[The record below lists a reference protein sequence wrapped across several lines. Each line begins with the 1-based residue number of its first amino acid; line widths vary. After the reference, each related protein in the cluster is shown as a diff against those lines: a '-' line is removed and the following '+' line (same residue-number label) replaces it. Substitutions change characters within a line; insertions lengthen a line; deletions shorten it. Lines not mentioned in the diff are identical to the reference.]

1 MGMGEKTDLVNMK
14 SVKDIEGK
22 KIIIFGG
29 TGSLGRA
36 LVRRLGE
43 GNQLILYSRDEA
55 KHWTI
60 KNQLEQRFK
69 VSFVVGDIRDKNR
82 VEETLIAA
90 QPDIIIIAAAL
101 KQVDTCEL
109 SPFESVQTNIL
120 GIENIVNVVTRHR
133 ASLAGVEA
141 VLMVSTDKACSP
153 VNVYGMCKAVSERI
167 VTSACMNAL
176 KPRFVGVRYGN
187 VLESRGSIIPLF
199 RYQAEHQESFTLTH
213 PDMTRFIMTLD
224 QSIDLISST
233 VLGAKTGEMW
243 LPKLKSMRIM
253 DLAEIFSAKYGKP
266 IEVIGMRPG
275 EKLHEDLI
283 SQTESIRVRDEGYY
297 KMDPA
302 HSSTPAR
309 DKLFEYKSDQDV
321 LSREEL
327 EVYLDNLG
335 VLAGSLDQFLGRE
348 IEEIDTNKLK

>member
-1 MGMGEKTDLVNMK
+1 MYQETIL
-14 SVKDIEGK
+14 IL
-22 KIIIFGG
+22 GG
-29 TGSLGRA
+29 TGALGKT
-36 LVRRLGE
+36 LVKKYYDDNEIIVL
-43 GNQLILYSRDEA
+43 SRDEH
-55 KHWTI
+55 KHFHMRSDYPNV
-60 KNQLEQRFK
+60 KY
-69 VSFVVGDIRDKNR
+69 VVGDIRDKAAIR
-82 VEETLIAA
+82 TALIRYS
-90 QPDIIIIAAAL
+90 PTVVINAAAL
-101 KQVDTCEL
+101 KHVHFCEEN
-109 SPFESVQTNIL
+109 PFESVKTNVL
-120 GIENIVNVVTRHR
+120 GHQNVIEAMEEYALCDNLIF
-133 ASLAGVEA
+133 
-141 VLMVSTDKACSP
+141 VSTDKACSP

-167 VTSACMNAL
+167 VTSACMNAS

-224 QSIDLISST
+224 QSIDLINST

-283 SQTESIRVRDEGYY
+283 SPTESIRVRDEDGYY
-297 KMDPA
+297 KMNPA
-302 HSSTPAR
+302 HSSVPAGG
-309 DKLFEYKSDQDV
+309 KLFEYKSDQDV

-335 VLAGSLDQFLGRE
+335 ILAGSLDQFLGRE
-348 IEEIDTNKLK
+348 IEEINTNKRK